1 MSFNSNIAKR
11 GIGYLPSYQASAI
24 PFLSSSIEIP
34 KNTSSPIVIKFPY
47 VTRNIIITNTYSDA
61 QNIPLRFG
69 FSENGIKGTVNNNY
83 AVLNNGESFEA
94 EFRVSKVFLLS
105 DSVFS
110 TSGSVIAGLTDI
122 NSDLIY
128 NNWSGSQGV
137 G

>member
-1 MSFNSNIAKR
+1 MSFYSNIAKR

-47 VTRNIIITNTYSDA
+47 VTRNIIITNTYSGA

-69 FSENGIKGTVNNNY
+69 FSENGVMGVENNNFI
-83 AVLNNGESFEA
+83 VLNNQESFES
-94 EFRVSKVFLLS
+94 EFRVTKVFLIS
-105 DSVFS
+105 DSVFA
-110 TSGSVIAGLTDI
+110 TSGSVVAGLTDI
-122 NSDLIY
+122 VSGELI
-128 NNWSGSQGV
+128 NNWSGSSGV

>member
-1 MSFNSNIAKR
+1 MSLNHQTMR
-11 GIGYLPSYQASAI
+11 GLGYLPSYQASGV
-24 PFLSSSIEIP
+24 PYL
-34 KNTSSPIVIKFPY
+34 TSSLTIPNTNQDPLTISFNT
-47 VTRNIIITNTYSDA
+47 VTRFIIITNTYNGT
-61 QNIPLRFG
+61 QNRPMRFG
-69 FSENGIKGTVNNNY
+69 FSENGVKGTVNNNY

-94 EFRVSKVFLLS
+94 ELRVSKVFLLS

-122 NSDLIY
+122 NADLIY

>member
-1 MSFNSNIAKR
+1 MALNHQTIR
-11 GIGYLPSYQASAI
+11 GLGYLPSYQASAV
-24 PFLSSSIEIP
+24 PYL
-34 KNTSSPIVIKFPY
+34 TSSLAIPASNQAPLTISFNS
-47 VTRNIIITNTYSDA
+47 VTRFIIITNTYNGA
-61 QNIPLRFG
+61 QNRPMRFG